1 MGVNL
6 LQGAGGAASGA
17 MAGSAIMPGIGTAVG
32 AGVGGLLGLFGGGG
46 QSAAEA
52 AAAQTRANRP
62 DQTNPFGTSNWTEG
76 PNGEWSQNLSFN
88 PQMQG
93 AADSLMTQWGQNA
106 ANGYGT
112 GWDAFGQARDAA
124 LGTSRAQLDPLWQ
137 QRDQA
142 LRSQMANQ
150 GLDPNSQIAVTQSQT
165 LGDQRGRDYQG
176 AANAA
181 TSQGFAAQGQMFN
194 QNRQQ
199 WLDPLN
205 ALTGMNGLLQMPNVP
220 GAGNYQVGQMNDQQ
234 SQADAWGGIG
244 DLASTFARPGQG
256 GAPGATPQGVAPQ
269 PFSFGGGDNGL
280 GMDQPFNFAG
290 QLQMPRLSR

>member
-17 MAGSAIMPGIGTAVG
+17 MAGASLGPPGMIGGAILGG
-32 AGVGGLLGLFGGGG
+32 AMGLFGGGG
-46 QSAAEA
+46 GGA
-52 AAAQTRANRP
+52 AAAREQTRANRP

-76 PNGEWSQNLSFN
+76 PNGQWSQNLSFN

-124 LGTSRAQLDPLWQ
+124 LGTSRAQLDPMWA

-194 QNRQQ
+194 QNRQA
-199 WLDPLN
+199 WIDPLN

-220 GAGNYQVGQMNDQQ
+220 GAGDYQVGQAQDQKAG
-234 SQADAWGGIG
+234 ADFWGGVG
-244 DLASTFARPGQG
+244 DLASTFAKGKQQNP
-256 GAPGATPQGVAPQ
+256 AAVQ
-269 PFSFGGGDNGL
+269 PFSFSPAAQNWQPPQLAMPGL
-280 GMDQPFNFAG
+280 SG
-290 QLQMPRLSR
+290 

>member
-1 MGVNL
+1 MANIQ
-6 LQGAGGAASGA
+6 QGLGGAASGA
-17 MAGSAIMPGIGTAVG
+17 MAGSSFGPIGIGIG
-32 AGVGGLLGLFGGGG
+32 AGVGGLMGLFGGGG
-46 QSAAEA
+46 SGADAAHQ
-52 AAAQTRANRP
+52 QTVANRP
-62 DQTNPFGTSNWTEG
+62 NQFNHFGSSQWTEG
-76 PNGEWSQNLSFN
+76 PGGQWTQNLSFN

-106 ANGYGT
+106 ANGYDS

-124 LGTSRAQLDPLWQ
+124 LGTSRAQLDPMWA

-176 AANAA
+176 AFNAA
-181 TSQGFAAQGQMFN
+181 NSQGFAAQGQLFN

-205 ALTGMNGLLQMPNVP
+205 ALGGMQGLLQMPSVP
-220 GAGNYQVGQMNDQQ
+220 GAGNYQAGQLADQQ
-234 SQADAWGGIG
+234 AGADFWGGVG
-244 DLASTFARPGQG
+244 DLASTFAKPGQS
-256 GAPGATPQGVAPQ
+256 APGAGQ
-269 PFSFGGGDNGL
+269 PFSFNGGGSNGL
-280 GMDQPFNFAG
+280 GPDQPFNFAG
-290 QLQMPRLSR
+290 QLQMPRMAR

>member
-220 GAGNYQVGQMNDQQ
+220 GAGNYQAGQLADQQ
-234 SQADAWGGIG
+234 AQADVWGGIG
-244 DLASTFARPGQG
+244 DLGSTYAKGKQQ
-256 GAPGATPQGVAPQ
+256 TPAAVQ
-269 PFSFGGGDNGL
+269 PFSFSPGAQNWQAPQLDTPWYA
-280 GMDQPFNFAG
+280 QP
-290 QLQMPRLSR
+290 